1 MKGEG
6 QELAFCSSNELN
18 LRELEGFQN
27 YGFAWKTSN
36 SQGLIGVLKPLRDVT
51 RLRPFLRAVR

>member
-27 YGFAWKTSN
+27 DGFAWKTSN
-36 SQGLIGVLKPLRDVT
+36 SQGLIGVLKPLSRS
-51 RLRPFLRAVR
+51 RGAP